1 MERLNIQEIMGKSG
15 KQILES
21 IIHSK
26 LNESEIKKATFH
38 LNKNIENESVEN
50 KKIEYHFKDKNHYSI
65 FYKKSK
71 IGYIDLHDS
80 LLENIKL
87 DEVFEQVHLLVNRHI
102 TNKISRFYLGKGQD
116 LIGSSDHILVIEN
129 FIKCASQTSHPVIIE
144 GNSGCEKQ
152 AVASAIHYN
161 SNRSKNSFYELNCHS
176 LNTQNFN
183 KTLLS
188 LRQSINGGTLFIREI
203 EHLTLQQ
210 QGELI
215 QSLSIN
221 NTQCDQHLA
230 SNKIDIRYIISSSQ
244 NLVDEVKQE
253 RFLESLLKEFN
264 YLKIKMPTL
273 KDRSSDIPHILNFL
287 LYENSDGKK
296 IFSDQA
302 IAILKN
308 HHWPGNYSEL
318 ERVGIRLIVLS
329 QDDVITPKDIKRLS
343 PEIFD
348 DNVDVINHKI
358 LIGNLFNSNTKY
370 IEDYHPGL
378 QKSLTYIAHSYHKE
392 ITLKD
397 LSDQSFVSPSHL
409 SFLFRSIL
417 GKSFKQ
423 ILTELRIEKIKHS
436 FIHYPNKKI
445 TTSSLEVGF
454 GDLSH
459 FEKIFK
465 KHTGMTPREY
475 KNNLKV
481 VKHD

>member
-1 MERLNIQEIMGKSG
+1 MEYKMERLNIQEIIGKSG

-26 LNESEIKKATFH
+26 LDESEIKKATFH
-38 LNKNIENESVEN
+38 LDKNSENESF
-50 KKIEYHFKDKNHYSI
+50 EYKFKNEKHHSI
-65 FYKKSK
+65 YYKKNK

-80 LLENIKL
+80 LLEDIKL
-87 DEVFEQVHLLVNRHI
+87 DEVFEQVQLLVNRHI
-102 TNKISRFYLGKGQD
+102 TNKVSRFYLGKGQD
-116 LIGSSDHILVIEN
+116 LIGSSDHILSIES
-129 FIKCASQTSHPVIIE
+129 FIKCASKTSHPVIIE
-144 GNSGCEKQ
+144 GKSGCEKQ

-161 SNRSKNSFYELNCHS
+161 SERSNNSFYELNCRS
-176 LNTQNFN
+176 LSVSNFN
-183 KTLLS
+183 QTLFELMP
-188 LRQSINGGTLFIREI
+188 RINGGTLFIREI

-215 QSLSIN
+215 QSLSIK
-221 NTQCDQHLA
+221 NTGSKLHLA
-230 SNKIDIRYIISSSQ
+230 SNEIDIRYIISSSH
-244 NLVDEVKQE
+244 NLIDEVKQE
-253 RFLESLLKEFN
+253 RFLDSLFKEFN

-296 IFSDQA
+296 HFSDQA
-302 IAILKN
+302 VSILKN
-308 HHWPGNYSEL
+308 HHWPGNFSEL

-329 QDDVITPKDIKRLS
+329 QNDLITPKDIKRLS
-343 PEIFD
+343 PEIFS
-348 DNVDVINHKI
+348 DNIETINHKI
-358 LIGNLFNSNTKY
+358 LIENLFKSNTKH
-370 IEDYHPGL
+370 IEKYHPGL
-378 QKSLTYIAHSYHKE
+378 QKSLTYITHNYHRE
-392 ITLKD
+392 ITLQD
-397 LSDQSFVSPSHL
+397 LSDHSFVSPSHL

-417 GKSFKQ
+417 GKSFKK

-475 KNNLKV
+475 KNRLKI